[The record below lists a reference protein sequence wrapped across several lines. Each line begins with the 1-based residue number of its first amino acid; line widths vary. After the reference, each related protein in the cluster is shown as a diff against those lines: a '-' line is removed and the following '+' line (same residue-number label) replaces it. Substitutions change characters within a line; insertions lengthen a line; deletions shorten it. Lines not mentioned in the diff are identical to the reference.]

1 MNNLERLKKQHQKL
15 GEEYKKLGEEI
26 EKLENSQSEIKL
38 YDLVKF
44 SNLEWYIIAEDEI
57 SYTLFLKDK
66 LSPEQC
72 AKHFDERFLDS
83 DKDVRFNPNCKNIWW
98 SDSPIRMTLNSEFL
112 KDLDKSKMELMTTN
126 VGIDGQSRTTEDY
139 VRFITKEEAEKLP
152 VEILESNYE
161 YGYWTMSPSN
171 FHGNSSAY
179 EFIVASTGELCGWSV
194 VSVGYGVRPVIRV
207 TKNNAVTKI
216 ENKNN

>member
-1 MNNLERLKKQHQKL
+1 MNDLEELKKQHQKL

-126 VGIDGQSRTTEDY
+126 VGIDNQSRTTEDY

-161 YGYWTMSPSN
+161 YGYWTMSPSH
-171 FHGNSSAY
+171 FDRDSRAY
-179 EFIVASTGELCGWSV
+179 EFIVHSAGELASAGV
-194 VSVGYGVRPVIRV
+194 RNGYGVRPVIRV

>member
-1 MNNLERLKKQHQKL
+1 MNERLNELEDQCKQILK
-15 GEEYKKLGEEI
+15 EI
-26 EKLENSQSEIKL
+26 ETIRNENGSVKL

-161 YGYWTMSPSN
+161 YGYWTMSPSH
-171 FHGNSSAY
+171 FSVWGSAV
-179 EFIVASTGELCGWSV
+179 EFDVAGAGELTSHNVINGC
-194 VSVGYGVRPVIRV
+194 GVRPVIRV